1 VKKVIA
7 LLKNIRPLKLVTVF
21 LAGMIL
27 FITQAC
33 SSVAATTPRQTV
45 GEQSA
50 PPNSEVYVPKGTNV
64 LSPNEG
70 GMNNFSDVDPR
81 TDEAKIK
88 AEAEALKENAERNL
102 LNSSS
107 NPAENIRRVFEDR
120 GELGRNL
127 QEGTENI
134 KQKAQGAAED
144 FAEGTKQGIENIKE
158 NTSDAAQGTAK
169 TIQRAAEDA
178 KISAER
184 AVEDAGNAVSTSLT
198 DAKTTVAEKGQQ
210 AVENTENLLENA
222 GDAIK
227 DAVN

>member
-1 VKKVIA
+1 MKKVIA
-7 LLKNIRPLKLVTVF
+7 LLKNIRPIKLLSVVA
-21 LAGMIL
+21 AGMIL
-27 FITQAC
+27 FFTQAC

-50 PPNSEVYVPKGTNV
+50 PPNSETYVPKGSNAT
-64 LSPNEG
+64 SSYQG

-81 TDEAKIK
+81 TDESKIK
-88 AEAEALKENAERNL
+88 AQAEALKENAERNL

-120 GELGRNL
+120 AELGRNL

-134 KQKAQGAAED
+134 KEKAQGTAED
-144 FAEGTKQGIENIKE
+144 LVQGTKQGIENIKE

-169 TIQRAAEDA
+169 TIQRSAEDA

-184 AVEDAGNAVSTSLT
+184 AAEDAGNAVSTSLK
-198 DAKTTVAEKGQQ
+198 DAKTTVAQKGQE
-210 AVENTENLLENA
+210 AAENTENLLENA